1 MRLILDWK
9 GRILSPYNNWLDFAV
24 CIWKVSWLKLLRIV
38 IHHNRWSIRDRI
50 VAIECMVHH
59 SKANVWETSLFK
71 SVRQMTPHP
80 CLTNHLWIE
89 VELLIL
95 SNVFQQV
102 VFYGHTELSF
112 VLNQLGFV
120 WFLIE
125 RDKQSVFLHGKFVTV
140 NFPDVLLL
148 QLLETHGSKSSVLR
162 CACFFVLALTRTQSE
177 SILSG
182 GWPAYSH
189 LIVSAQHRV
198 RHF

>member
-1 MRLILDWK
+1 
-9 GRILSPYNNWLDFAV
+9 
-24 CIWKVSWLKLLRIV
+24 
-38 IHHNRWSIRDRI
+38 
-50 VAIECMVHH
+50 
-59 SKANVWETSLFK
+59 
-71 SVRQMTPHP
+71 MTPHP

-182 GWPAYSH
+182 G
-189 LIVSAQHRV
+189 
-198 RHF
+198 